1 MVYINITMA
10 FVRLNALCYNLTMK
24 TDMSL
29 RPTLWRTVRA
39 VMNEHRLRLLR
50 DVFAHDG
57 EFCIRQIAGRAG
69 LDEPIASIY
78 LRQMNARGLLGVR
91 RDRIKVFY
99 NTEPDRSLPES
110 VSFQAAL
117 RKCISGRQTKG
128 WELKLMTVLRG
139 FSHFN
144 RLAVLLR
151 LAQGPARYDELVDA
165 MGVCVKSFYHHLHYL
180 RCADLVTTDS
190 IGRERVFVLVQP
202 SHPVAVCLMKLLLSD
217 RYASAAYYN
226 PGSGRKTDRA
236 EKTVM
241 KRISAHEGNSRDR
254 WQEKKTMKSRS
265 RPLQRE
271 TRDALAEPDMT

>member
-1 MVYINITMA
+1 MH
-10 FVRLNALCYNLTMK
+10 LCYNFAMK
-24 TDMSL
+24 SDKTL

-39 VMNEHRLRLLR
+39 VMNEQRLRLLR

-57 EFCIRQIAGRAG
+57 EFCVRQIAVRAG
-69 LDEPIASIY
+69 IDDPIASIY

-99 NTEPDRSLPES
+99 NTEPDRSLPEA
-110 VSFQAAL
+110 VSLQAAL

-190 IGRERVFVLVQP
+190 IGGERVFVLVQP

-226 PGSGRKTDRA
+226 SGSGRKTDRA
-236 EKTVM
+236 EKSVM
-241 KRISAHEGNSRDR
+241 KRLSAHEENSCGR
-254 WQEKKTMKSRS
+254 WQVKQTMKSRS
-265 RPLQRE
+265 RPLERGA
-271 TRDALAEPDMT
+271 RDALIESELKSTSK